1 MIWKKKDR
9 IDVETSVALIE
20 ERNDS
25 GSQRIAVQNDSFYS
39 SELTGNIKVTWCGSG
54 LIEFYFAYLYS

>member
-1 MIWKKKDR
+1 M
-9 IDVETSVALIE
+9 ETSVALIE